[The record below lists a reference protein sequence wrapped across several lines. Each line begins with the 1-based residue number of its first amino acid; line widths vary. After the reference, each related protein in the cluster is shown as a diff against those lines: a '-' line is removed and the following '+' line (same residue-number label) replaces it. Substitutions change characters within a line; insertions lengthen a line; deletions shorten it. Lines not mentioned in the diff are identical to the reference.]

1 MGGTKKENKETEKKR
16 KEMERNRINE
26 RQNKEITT
34 ERNIRR
40 KQY

>member
-26 RQNKEITT
+26 RRNKEITT